1 MASYNGKRKSR
12 RIGSDQKVKEQS
24 VETVREVKWDER
36 IDYNARGDMKTE
48 NRKVQAKIGLG
59 EIIVRRIQGRHFLV
73 EISDEEL
80 IELLR
85 QTEWSYLKD
94 FFIKIEPWLEKLKIK
109 ERVSW
114 IEVSGVPL
122 YCWNYETCKRVAGLW
137 GKLASIGKNL
147 TKVHN
152 FEKIELLISITQ
164 LNLIDEVVSLEV
176 GDVIFPIRLEK
187 KVEDSISKAGS
198 VVSTRPKIPSE
209 GIENVKSRGL
219 MVVNLENGNKSNK
232 CQKMLEV
239 ENEEVES
246 EHVSKEINL
255 GVADET
261 DNGLERALKDVRD
274 MGLGVVEDDLKVS
287 KDRGIKNGSHVGRR
301 NAGISIFEDLIGLEE
316 GFFGWPQ
323 SVKDVYEW
331 LQEQGVFVKLVGVF
345 LASWLL

>member
-1 MASYNGKRKSR
+1 MASYNGKRKSW

-24 VETVREVKWDER
+24 VKTVREVKWDER

-137 GKLASIGKNL
+137 GKLASIASSVRL
-147 TKVHN
+147 
-152 FEKIELLISITQ
+152 
-164 LNLIDEVVSLEV
+164 V
-176 GDVIFPIRLEK
+176 GK

-209 GIENVKSRGL
+209 GIENVKSGGL

-287 KDRGIKNGSHVGRR
+287 KDGGIKNGSHVGRR
-301 NAGISIFEDLIGLEE
+301 NAGISILEDLIGLEE
-316 GFFGWPQ
+316 VEVMERVVLMAINEIGCNIDIVIRGRFGKLFVILGAAANDSDVVEIGVVKNSLKLLGDVLLKQ
-323 SVKDVYEW
+323 SE
-331 LQEQGVFVKLVGVF
+331 
-345 LASWLL
+345 